1 MEDANFGEQ
10 DHRDAAAFSLTDFG
24 AKLREKRLNI
34 SPLNVGAR
42 RPREDQFKRALVST
56 LHCRI
61 VPQDSTE
68 ASAF

>member
-10 DHRDAAAFSLTDFG
+10 DHRDAAAFSLTDFS
-24 AKLREKRLNI
+24 AKLCEERLNI

-56 LHCRI
+56 LHCRM
-61 VPQDSTE
+61 VPKVSTE
-68 ASAF
+68 SSVF